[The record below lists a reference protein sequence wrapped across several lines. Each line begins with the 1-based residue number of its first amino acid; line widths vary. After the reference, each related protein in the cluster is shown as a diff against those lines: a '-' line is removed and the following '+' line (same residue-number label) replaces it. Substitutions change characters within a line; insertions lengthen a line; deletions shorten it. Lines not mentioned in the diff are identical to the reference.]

1 MGSPHGI
8 RSLSLQLRRLL
19 PPLPFSLAGSRPA
32 GPRVLI
38 LLLPFVLNDECNDMN
53 DLKLAFRQLG
63 KSPGFTLVAVLTLA
77 LGIGAN
83 TAIFSVVE
91 GVLLRPLPFPNSER
105 LVRIYETLDENGARS
120 ATLNLSDR
128 TAARFR
134 EFGSDIFEDVAG
146 GTGGA
151 SVVSAK
157 AGSPAQTVPAALVT
171 YNFFDVLGLPPSQ
184 GRNFTREEGTDKAA
198 TAAIISDDFWRNTLN
213 SRRDVLGSAIVI
225 DGTPRTIIGVM
236 PKAFRHPYRASL
248 WLPLALEPDNPAT
261 INNHYLYGLARLRP
275 GVTPLK
281 AEEAVKRMCA
291 RINRD
296 DPNPANVR
304 AAYIPPL
311 RESFVMDLRPKI
323 LVIVGAAVCALLIA
337 AANFAGLLLARV
349 IDREGEFALR
359 AALGASRR
367 RLVRQQLIQALLLA
381 LAGTALGLLIAFW
394 ITPMLFA
401 LSPEGADATGSA
413 MREFDYAARLD
424 LPVFA
429 FAATVMTVVGLGFG
443 LLPAVR
449 AARTDLRGAMSVTS
463 RGATLD
469 RSARRLLGSFVV
481 IELAIAA
488 ALLTA
493 SVTAT
498 QYFRKLIEE
507 PWGFETKD
515 RLAFNVTVPDRFFPT
530 APAKQSA
537 LEASLA
543 QLQAIPGVKSATVV
557 SPSPMNAPWTLM
569 LFNAEGAPAPEPG
582 GVYTAYSRLP
592 VPGYFQSVGQ
602 PILQGR
608 DFNASDTADAPL
620 VCIVSQSIAKRFW
633 PNDSAI
639 GKRIRWGRLDGTRPW
654 FTIVGV
660 VGDMKA
666 IADPR
671 DGEVLGM
678 IARPLPQ
685 ILVHATT
692 PLDDITFVLHT
703 DGRSVN
709 EPTIRAALAR
719 ANANLAAYNFLWLQD
734 AAARS
739 HTTERFI
746 FVLVSS
752 FGLVGLVLAAVG
764 LYGLLALQ
772 VARREREFGIRS
784 ALGATARQII
794 QLVAQQGAALLLL
807 GFTAGGLA
815 TYGVVRLV
823 RNQWTDMPAPN
834 LIACICAAIVL
845 GIAVMIACWLPARRA
860 ARVDPVIAL
869 RAE

>member
-1 MGSPHGI
+1 
-8 RSLSLQLRRLL
+8 
-19 PPLPFSLAGSRPA
+19 
-32 GPRVLI
+32 
-38 LLLPFVLNDECNDMN
+38 MN
-53 DLKLAFRQLG
+53 DLKLALRQLRQ
-63 KSPGFTLVAVLTLA
+63 SPAFTVIAVLTLA

-83 TAIFSVVE
+83 AAIFSVVE
-91 GVLLRPLPFPNSER
+91 GALLRPLPFPHSER
-105 LVRIYETLDENGARS
+105 LVRIYEALDENSARTS
-120 ATLNLSDR
+120 SLNLSDR
-128 TAARFR
+128 TVARLG
-134 EFGSDIFEDVAG
+134 EFGRDIFEDVAG
-146 GTGGA
+146 GTGNA
-151 SVVSAK
+151 VVIGLND
-157 AGSPAQTVPAALVT
+157 GSPVQTVPSASVT
-171 YNFFDVLGLPPSQ
+171 WNFFDVLGLSPAQ
-184 GRNFTREEGTDKAA
+184 GRKFSPEEGRDAA
-198 TAAIISDDFWRNTLN
+198 AKVAIISDDFWRNTLN
-213 SRRDVLGSAIVI
+213 SRPHVVGSTIMI
-225 DGTPRTIIGVM
+225 DGSQRTIIGVM
-236 PKAFRHPYRASL
+236 PKLFRHPYRSNV
-248 WLPLALEPDNPAT
+248 WLPLALDPDNPRT

-275 GVTPLK
+275 GVTPDM
-281 AEEAVKRMCA
+281 AEGAVKRMFA
-291 RINRD
+291 AINRD
-296 DPNPANVR
+296 DPNPANAR
-304 AAYIPPL
+304 SAYILPL

-337 AANFAGLLLARV
+337 AANFAGLLLGRV
-349 IDREGEFALR
+349 VEREGEFALR
-359 AALGASRR
+359 AALGASRK
-367 RLVRQQLIQALLLA
+367 RLVRQQLVQALLLA
-381 LAGTALGLLIAFW
+381 MIGTALGLLLALW
-394 ITPMLFA
+394 ITPMLFS
-401 LSPEGADATGSA
+401 LSPEASDATGSA
-413 MREFDYAARLD
+413 MREFDYTARLD

-429 FAATVMTVVGLGFG
+429 FAAGVMAFVGLGFG
-443 LLPAVR
+443 LLPALR

-498 QYFRKLIEE
+498 QYFRKLIDE
-507 PWGFETKD
+507 PWGFATKD

-530 APAKQSA
+530 AATKQNA

-543 QLQAIPGVKSATVV
+543 QLQAVPGVKSATVV
-557 SPSPMNAPWTLM
+557 SPSPMDAPWTLM
-569 LFNAEGAPAPEPG
+569 LFNAEGSPAPEPR
-582 GVYTAYSRLP
+582 GVYTAYSRVP
-592 VPGYFQSVGQ
+592 VPGYFQSIAQ

-620 VCIVSQSIAKRFW
+620 VCIVSQGIAKRFW

-678 IARPLPQ
+678 IARPLAQ
-685 ILVHATT
+685 MLVHATT
-692 PLDDITFVLHT
+692 GLEDITFVLHT

-709 EPTIRAALAR
+709 EATIRAALAR
-719 ANANLAAYNFLWLQD
+719 ANGNLAAYNLLSLQD

-739 HTTERFI
+739 RTTERFI

-794 QLVAQQGAALLLL
+794 QLVAQQGAVLLSL
-807 GFTAGGLA
+807 GFIAGALA

-823 RNQWTDMPAPN
+823 RNQWAEMPSPN
-834 LIACICAAIVL
+834 LIACICAGIVL

-860 ARVDPVIAL
+860 SRVDPVIAL

>member
-1 MGSPHGI
+1 MNDI
-8 RSLSLQLRRLL
+8 KFALRQLR
-19 PPLPFSLAGSRPA
+19 
-32 GPRVLI
+32 
-38 LLLPFVLNDECNDMN
+38 
-53 DLKLAFRQLG
+53 

-91 GVLLRPLPFPNSER
+91 GVLLRPLPFPNANR
-105 LVRIYETLDENGARS
+105 LVRIYEALDENGARS
-120 ATLNLSDR
+120 GTLNLSDR
-128 TAARFR
+128 TVARFR
-134 EFGSDIFEDVAG
+134 EFGRDIFEDVAG
-146 GTGGA
+146 GTGDA
-151 SVVSAK
+151 SVVSVNA
-157 AGSPAQTVPAALVT
+157 SSLAQTVPAARVT
-171 YNFFDVLGLPPSQ
+171 YNFFDVLGLAPSQ
-184 GRNFTREEGTDKAA
+184 GRNFSRQEGSDKAA
-198 TAAIISDDFWRNTLN
+198 TVVIISDDFWRNTLN
-213 SRRDVLGSAIVI
+213 GRRDVLGSRIMV

-236 PKAFRHPYRASL
+236 PKSFRHPYRANL
-248 WLPLALEPDNPAT
+248 WLPLALEPDNPAM

-275 GVTPLK
+275 GVTPVK
-281 AEEAVKRMCA
+281 AEDAVRRMCA
-291 RINRD
+291 AINRD

-337 AANFAGLLLARV
+337 AVNFAGLLLARV
-349 IDREGEFALR
+349 IEREGEFALR
-359 AALGASRR
+359 AALGANRR

-381 LAGTALGLLIAFW
+381 LLGTALGLLIAFW

-413 MREFDYAARLD
+413 MREFDYVARLD

-429 FAATVMTVVGLGFG
+429 FAAGAMTLVGLGFG

-449 AARTDLRGAMSVTS
+449 AARTDLRGAMSITS

-498 QYFRKLIEE
+498 QYFRKLIDE

-515 RLAFNVTVPDRFFPT
+515 RLAFNVTVPDRFFPSP
-530 APAKQSA
+530 AAKQKA

-543 QLQAIPGVKSATVV
+543 QLQTVPGVRSATVV
-557 SPSPMNAPWTLM
+557 SPSPMDAPWTLM
-569 LFNAEGAPAPEPG
+569 LFNAEGTPAPEPR
-582 GVYTAYSRLP
+582 GVYSAYSRVP
-592 VPGYFQSVGQ
+592 VPGYFKSVGQ

-608 DFNASDTADAPL
+608 DFNASDTAEAPL

-633 PNDSAI
+633 PNDSPI
-639 GKRIRWGRLDGTRPW
+639 GKRVRWGRLDGTRPW

-678 IARPLPQ
+678 IARPLAQ
-685 ILVHATT
+685 MLVHLTT
-692 PLDDITFVLHT
+692 PLEDITFVLHT

-719 ANANLAAYNFLWLQD
+719 ANGNLAAYNFVSLQD

-739 HTTERFI
+739 RTTERFI

-752 FGLVGLVLAAVG
+752 FGLVGLVLSAVG

-794 QLVAQQGAALLLL
+794 QLVAHQGAVLLSL
-807 GFTAGGLA
+807 GFTAGALA
-815 TYGVVRLV
+815 TYGIVHLV
-823 RNQWTDMPAPN
+823 RKQWTEMPGPN

-845 GIAVMIACWLPARRA
+845 GIAVMVACWLPARRA

-869 RAE
+869 RSE

>member
-1 MGSPHGI
+1 S
-8 RSLSLQLRRLL
+8 
-19 PPLPFSLAGSRPA
+19 
-32 GPRVLI
+32 V
-38 LLLPFVLNDECNDMN
+38 
-53 DLKLAFRQLG
+53 
-63 KSPGFTLVAVLTLA
+63 
-77 LGIGAN
+77 
-83 TAIFSVVE
+83 TA
-91 GVLLRPLPFPNSER
+91 
-105 LVRIYETLDENGARS
+105 S
-120 ATLNLSDR
+120 A
-128 TAARFR
+128 
-134 EFGSDIFEDVAG
+134 
-146 GTGGA
+146 
-151 SVVSAK
+151 
-157 AGSPAQTVPAALVT
+157 PAQTVPAASVT

-184 GRNFTREEGTDKAA
+184 GRNFTREEGTDRAA
-198 TAAIISDDFWRNTLN
+198 TVAIISDDFWRNTLN
-213 SRRDVLGSAIVI
+213 SRREVLGSTIVV
-225 DGTPRTIIGVM
+225 DGISRTIIGVM
-236 PKAFRHPYRASL
+236 PKAFRHPYRANL
-248 WLPLALEPDNPAT
+248 WLPLALEPNNPAT
-261 INNHYLYGLARLRP
+261 VNIHYLYGLARLRP
-275 GVTPLK
+275 GVRPVK
-281 AEEAVKRMCA
+281 AEEAVKRICA
-291 RINRD
+291 TINRD
-296 DPNPANVR
+296 DPNPANAR

-349 IDREGEFALR
+349 IEREGEFALR
-359 AALGASRR
+359 AALGANRR
-367 RLVRQQLIQALLLA
+367 RLVRQQLVQALLLA
-381 LAGTALGLLIAFW
+381 LVGTVLGLLIAFW

-429 FAATVMTVVGLGFG
+429 FAAGAMTLVGLGFG
-443 LLPAVR
+443 LLPAMR
-449 AARTDLRGAMSVTS
+449 AARTDLRGAMSITS
-463 RGATLD
+463 RGTTLD
-469 RSARRLLGSFVV
+469 RNSRRLLGWFVV
-481 IELAIAA
+481 IEIAIAA

-498 QYFRKLIEE
+498 QYFRKLIDE

-530 APAKQSA
+530 AAAKQKV
-537 LEASLA
+537 LESSVA
-543 QLQAIPGVKSATVV
+543 QLQTVPGVKSATVV
-557 SPSPMNAPWTLM
+557 SPSPMDASWTLM
-569 LFNAEGAPAPEPG
+569 LFNAEGAPAPEPR
-582 GVYTAYSRLP
+582 GVYTAYSRVP
-592 VPGYFQSVGQ
+592 VPGYFQSIGQ
-602 PILQGR
+602 RILQGR
-608 DFNASDTADAPL
+608 DFNASDTADASL

-633 PNDSAI
+633 PSESPI

-678 IARPLPQ
+678 IARPLAQ

-692 PLDDITFVLHT
+692 SLDHITFILHT

-709 EPTIRAALAR
+709 EATIRAALAR
-719 ANANLAAYNFLWLQD
+719 TNANLAAYNFLSLQD

-739 HTTERFI
+739 RTTERFI

-752 FGLVGLVLAAVG
+752 FGILGLVLAAVG

-794 QLVAQQGAALLLL
+794 QLVAQQGAAFLAL
-807 GFTAGGLA
+807 GFTVGALS

-823 RNQWTDMPAPN
+823 RNQWAEMPMPN

-860 ARVDPVIAL
+860 SRVDPVIAL
-869 RAE
+869 HAE

>member
-1 MGSPHGI
+1 
-8 RSLSLQLRRLL
+8 
-19 PPLPFSLAGSRPA
+19 
-32 GPRVLI
+32 
-38 LLLPFVLNDECNDMN
+38 MN
-53 DLKLAFRQLG
+53 DLKFALRQLR
-63 KSPGFTLVAVLTLA
+63 KSSGFTLIAVLTLA

-91 GVLLRPLPFPNSER
+91 GVLLRPLPFPRAEQ
-105 LVRIYETLDENGARS
+105 LVRIYEALDENGARS
-120 ATLNLSDR
+120 ASLNLSDR
-128 TAARFR
+128 TVARFR
-134 EFGSDIFEDVAG
+134 EFGREIFEDVAG

-151 SVVSAK
+151 AVVGVN
-157 AGSPAQTVPAALVT
+157 AGSPVQTVPAAQVT
-171 YNFFDVLGLPPSQ
+171 SNFLNVLGLPPAQ
-184 GRNFTREEGTDKAA
+184 GRNFTAEEGLDENANVV
-198 TAAIISDDFWRNTLN
+198 IVSNDFWHNTLN
-213 SRRDVLGSAIVI
+213 SRPDVLGSTIVV

-236 PKAFRHPYRASL
+236 PKAFRHPYRANL
-248 WLPLALEPDNPAT
+248 WLPLALQPGNPAT
-261 INNHYLYGLARLRP
+261 INNHYLYGVARLRP
-275 GVTPLK
+275 GITPAK
-281 AEEAVKRMCA
+281 AEDAVKRMCA
-291 RINRD
+291 AINRD
-296 DPNPANVR
+296 DPNPANAR
-304 AAYIPPL
+304 SAYMPPL

-323 LVIVGAAVCALLIA
+323 LVIVGAAMCALLIA
-337 AANFAGLLLARV
+337 AVNFAGLLLTRV
-349 IDREGEFALR
+349 IEREGEFALH
-359 AALGASRR
+359 AALGASRK
-367 RLVRQQLIQALLLA
+367 RLVRQQLLQALLLA
-381 LAGTALGLLIAFW
+381 FIGTALGLLLASW

-429 FAATVMTVVGLGFG
+429 FAAGVLALVGLGFG
-443 LLPAVR
+443 LLPAAR
-449 AARTDLRGAMSVTS
+449 ASRTDLRSAMSITS

-469 RSARRLLGSFVV
+469 RNARRLLGSFVV

-493 SVTAT
+493 SGTAT

-530 APAKQSA
+530 AAAKQNA

-543 QLQAIPGVKSATVV
+543 QLQALPGVKSATVV
-557 SPSPMNAPWTLM
+557 SPSPMDASWTLM
-569 LFNAEGAPAPEPG
+569 LFNVESAPAPEPR
-582 GVYTAYSRLP
+582 GVYTAYSR
-592 VPGYFQSVGQ
+592 VPMPGHFQAMGQ
-602 PILQGR
+602 PLLQGR
-608 DFNASDTADAPL
+608 DFDASDTADAPL
-620 VCIVSQSIAKRFW
+620 VCIISQSIAKRFW
-633 PNDSAI
+633 PNESPI

-678 IARPLPQ
+678 IARPLAQ
-685 ILVHATT
+685 MLVHASAQ
-692 PLDDITFVLHT
+692 LEDITFVLRT
-703 DGRSVN
+703 KGRSVN
-709 EPTIRAALAR
+709 EPTIRAAVTR
-719 ANANLAAYNFLWLQD
+719 ANSNLALYNFQSLED

-739 HTTERFI
+739 RTTERFI

-752 FGLVGLVLAAVG
+752 FGFVGLSLASVG

-784 ALGATARQII
+784 ALGATARQIM
-794 QLVAQQGAALLLL
+794 QLVARQGAILLLL
-807 GFTAGGLA
+807 GFTAGALT
-815 TYGVVRLV
+815 TYGVVRLL
-823 RNQWTDMPAPN
+823 RNQWTEMPTPN
-834 LIACICAAIVL
+834 LIAGICAATVL
-845 GIAVMIACWLPARRA
+845 GVAVMIACWLPARRA

>member
-1 MGSPHGI
+1 
-8 RSLSLQLRRLL
+8 
-19 PPLPFSLAGSRPA
+19 
-32 GPRVLI
+32 
-38 LLLPFVLNDECNDMN
+38 MN
-53 DLKLAFRQLG
+53 DLRFALRQLR

-91 GVLLRPLPFPNSER
+91 GALLRPLPFPNADR
-105 LVRIYETLDENGARS
+105 LVRVYEALDENGARS
-120 ATLNLSDR
+120 ASLNLSDR
-128 TAARFR
+128 TTVRFR
-134 EFGSDIFEDVAG
+134 EFGRDIFEDVAG

-151 SVVSAK
+151 SVVSTHTD
-157 AGSPAQTVPAALVT
+157 SPARTLPAARIT
-171 YNFFDVLGLPPSQ
+171 YNFFDVLGLPASQ
-184 GRNFTREEGTDKAA
+184 GRNFTKDEGTDKAA
-198 TAAIISDDFWRNTLN
+198 NVVIVSDDFWRGTLN
-213 SRRDVLGSAIVI
+213 SRRDVLGSTIVV
-225 DGTPRTIIGVM
+225 DGTQRTIIGVM

-275 GVTPLK
+275 GITPME
-281 AEEAVKRMCA
+281 AEKAVKRMCVA
-291 RINRD
+291 INRD
-296 DPNPANVR
+296 DPNPANAR
-304 AAYIPPL
+304 AAYMPPL

-323 LVIVGAAVCALLIA
+323 LIIVGAAFCALLIA

-349 IDREGEFALR
+349 IEREGEFALR
-359 AALGASRR
+359 AALGANRR
-367 RLVRQQLIQALLLA
+367 RLVRQQLVQALFLA
-381 LAGTALGLLIAFW
+381 LAGTVLGLLLASW
-394 ITPMLFA
+394 ITPTLFA

-429 FAATVMTVVGLGFG
+429 FAAGVMTLVGLGFG
-443 LLPAVR
+443 LLPAWR
-449 AARTDLRGAMSVTS
+449 AARTDLRGAMSGMS

-498 QYFRKLIEE
+498 QYFRRLIEE
-507 PWGFETKD
+507 PWGFETRD
-515 RLAFNVTVPDRFFPT
+515 RLALNVTVPDQFFPT
-530 APAKQSA
+530 AAAKQA
-537 LEASLA
+537 VLQASVA
-543 QLQAIPGVKSATVV
+543 QLQGLPGVRSATLV

-569 LFNAEGAPAPEPG
+569 LFNAEGAPAPEPR
-582 GVYTAYSRLP
+582 GVYTAYSRVP
-592 VPGYFQSVGQ
+592 VPGYFRSIGQ
-602 PILQGR
+602 PIVQGR
-608 DFNASDTADAPL
+608 DFNPNDTADAPL

-639 GKRIRWGRLDGTRPW
+639 GKRIRWGRLDGNRPW

-678 IARPLPQ
+678 IARPLAQ
-685 ILVHATT
+685 MLVHATT
-692 PLDDITFVLHT
+692 SLDDITFVLHT

-709 EPTIRAALAR
+709 ESAIRAALAR
-719 ANANLAAYNFLWLQD
+719 VNVNLAAYNFLSLQD

-739 HTTERFI
+739 RTTERFI

-752 FGLVGLVLAAVG
+752 FGMVGLVLAAIG

-794 QLVAQQGAALLLL
+794 QLVARQGAVLLLI
-807 GFTAGGLA
+807 GFAAGALA
-815 TYGVVRLV
+815 TGAVVSLV
-823 RNQWTDMPAPN
+823 KNRWAEMPAPN
-834 LIACICAAIVL
+834 LIACICAGIVL
-845 GIAVMIACWLPARRA
+845 GIAVVIACWLPARRA

>member
-1 MGSPHGI
+1 MLPVEPAALQ
-8 RSLSLQLRRLL
+8 SLVQ
-19 PPLPFSLAGSRPA
+19 
-32 GPRVLI
+32 
-38 LLLPFVLNDECNDMN
+38 
-53 DLKLAFRQLG
+53 
-63 KSPGFTLVAVLTLA
+63 T
-77 LGIGAN
+77 
-83 TAIFSVVE
+83 
-91 GVLLRPLPFPNSER
+91 
-105 LVRIYETLDENGARS
+105 
-120 ATLNLSDR
+120 
-128 TAARFR
+128 
-134 EFGSDIFEDVAG
+134 
-146 GTGGA
+146 
-151 SVVSAK
+151 

-184 GRNFTREEGTDKAA
+184 GRNFTTEEGSDKAA
-198 TAAIISDDFWRNTLN
+198 NVAIISDDFWRNTLN
-213 SRRDVLGSAIVI
+213 SRRDVLGSTIVI

-261 INNHYLYGLARLRP
+261 INNHYLYGVARLRP
-275 GVTPLK
+275 GVTPVK

-349 IDREGEFALR
+349 IEREGEFALR

-381 LAGTALGLLIAFW
+381 LVGTALGLLIAFW

-429 FAATVMTVVGLGFG
+429 FAAGVMTLVGLGFG

-530 APAKQSA
+530 AAAKQSA

-543 QLQAIPGVKSATVV
+543 QLQASARSQIRHRRVAVANGRAVDIDAIQRRRRART
-557 SPSPMNAPWTLM
+557 
-569 LFNAEGAPAPEPG
+569 GA
-582 GVYTAYSRLP
+582 
-592 VPGYFQSVGQ
+592 
-602 PILQGR
+602 
-608 DFNASDTADAPL
+608 
-620 VCIVSQSIAKRFW
+620 
-633 PNDSAI
+633 
-639 GKRIRWGRLDGTRPW
+639 
-654 FTIVGV
+654 
-660 VGDMKA
+660 
-666 IADPR
+666 
-671 DGEVLGM
+671 
-678 IARPLPQ
+678 ARGLYR
-685 ILVHATT
+685 V
-692 PLDDITFVLHT
+692 
-703 DGRSVN
+703 
-709 EPTIRAALAR
+709 LAR
-719 ANANLAAYNFLWLQD
+719 ARARVFPEHRASRSCRAAISMRATLPTR
-734 AAARS
+734 RS
-739 HTTERFI
+739 SALSAKASRN
-746 FVLVSS
+746 V
-752 FGLVGLVLAAVG
+752 FGLTIRRLVNASVGG
-764 LYGLLALQ
+764 DSMELALGS
-772 VARREREFGIRS
+772 RLS
-784 ALGATARQII
+784 ASSAT
-794 QLVAQQGAALLLL
+794 
-807 GFTAGGLA
+807 
-815 TYGVVRLV
+815 
-823 RNQWTDMPAPN
+823 
-834 LIACICAAIVL
+834 
-845 GIAVMIACWLPARRA
+845 
-860 ARVDPVIAL
+860 
-869 RAE
+869 

>member
-1 MGSPHGI
+1 
-8 RSLSLQLRRLL
+8 
-19 PPLPFSLAGSRPA
+19 
-32 GPRVLI
+32 
-38 LLLPFVLNDECNDMN
+38 
-53 DLKLAFRQLG
+53 
-63 KSPGFTLVAVLTLA
+63 
-77 LGIGAN
+77 
-83 TAIFSVVE
+83 
-91 GVLLRPLPFPNSER
+91 
-105 LVRIYETLDENGARS
+105 
-120 ATLNLSDR
+120 
-128 TAARFR
+128 
-134 EFGSDIFEDVAG
+134 
-146 GTGGA
+146 
-151 SVVSAK
+151 
-157 AGSPAQTVPAALVT
+157 
-171 YNFFDVLGLPPSQ
+171 
-184 GRNFTREEGTDKAA
+184 
-198 TAAIISDDFWRNTLN
+198 
-213 SRRDVLGSAIVI
+213 
-225 DGTPRTIIGVM
+225 M

-248 WLPLALEPDNPAT
+248 WLPLALEPNNPAT
-261 INNHYLYGLARLRP
+261 INNHYLYGVARLRP
-275 GVTPLK
+275 GVTPVK

-323 LVIVGAAVCALLIA
+323 LVIVGAAICALLIA

-349 IDREGEFALR
+349 IEREGEFALR

-381 LAGTALGLLIAFW
+381 LVGTALGLLIALW
-394 ITPMLFA
+394 ITPTLFA

-429 FAATVMTVVGLGFG
+429 FAAGIMTLVGLGFG
-443 LLPAVR
+443 LLPAIR

-498 QYFRKLIEE
+498 QYFRKLIDE

-530 APAKQSA
+530 AAAKQSA

-543 QLQAIPGVKSATVV
+543 QLQASARSEIRHCRVAVANGRAVDTDAVQRRRRARPGAARDLYRVLARARARVFPKH
-557 SPSPMNAPWTLM
+557 
-569 LFNAEGAPAPEPG
+569 
-582 GVYTAYSRLP
+582 
-592 VPGYFQSVGQ
+592 GQ
-602 PILQGR
+602 PLLQGR

-620 VCIVSQSIAKRFW
+620 VCIISQSIAKKFW
-633 PNDSAI
+633 PNDSPI

-678 IARPLPQ
+678 IARPLAQ
-685 ILVHATT
+685 MLVHATT
-692 PLDDITFVLHT
+692 PLEDITFVLHT

-709 EPTIRAALAR
+709 ESTIRAALAR
-719 ANANLAAYNFLWLQD
+719 ANANLAAYNFVSLHD

-739 HTTERFI
+739 RTTERFI

-752 FGLVGLVLAAVG
+752 LDWWG
-764 LYGLLALQ
+764 
-772 VARREREFGIRS
+772 
-784 ALGATARQII
+784 
-794 QLVAQQGAALLLL
+794 
-807 GFTAGGLA
+807 
-815 TYGVVRLV
+815 
-823 RNQWTDMPAPN
+823 
-834 LIACICAAIVL
+834 
-845 GIAVMIACWLPARRA
+845 
-860 ARVDPVIAL
+860 
-869 RAE
+869 

>member
-1 MGSPHGI
+1 
-8 RSLSLQLRRLL
+8 
-19 PPLPFSLAGSRPA
+19 
-32 GPRVLI
+32 
-38 LLLPFVLNDECNDMN
+38 MN
-53 DLKLAFRQLG
+53 DLKFAFRQLR

-91 GVLLRPLPFPNSER
+91 GVLLRPLPFPHAER
-105 LVRIYETLDENGARS
+105 LVRIYETMDGNGARS
-120 ATLNLSDR
+120 GTLNLSDR
-128 TAARFR
+128 TTARFR
-134 EFGSDIFEDVAG
+134 EFGRDIFEDVAG

-151 SVVSAK
+151 SVVRVNGA
-157 AGSPAQTVPAALVT
+157 APAQTVPAASVT
-171 YNFFDVLGLPPSQ
+171 YNFFDVLGLAPSQ
-184 GRNFTREEGTDKAA
+184 GRSFTKEEGSDKA
-198 TAAIISDDFWRNTLN
+198 TNGVIISDDFLRNTLN
-213 SRRDVLGSAIVI
+213 SRRDVIGSTIVV

-236 PKAFRHPYRASL
+236 PRAFRHPYRASL

-261 INNHYLYGLARLRP
+261 LNNHYLYGLARLRP
-275 GVTPLK
+275 GFTPAK
-281 AEEAVKRMCA
+281 AEEAVKRMCT
-291 RINRD
+291 RINQD
-296 DPNPANVR
+296 DPNPTNAR

-323 LVIVGAAVCALLIA
+323 LVIVGAAICALLIA

-349 IDREGEFALR
+349 VEREGEFALR

-367 RLVRQQLIQALLLA
+367 RLVIQQLIQALLLA
-381 LAGTALGLLIAFW
+381 LVGTAFGLLIAFW
-394 ITPMLFA
+394 ITPILFA

-429 FAATVMTVVGLGFG
+429 FAAGVMTLVGLGFG

-463 RGATLD
+463 RGTTLD

-498 QYFRKLIEE
+498 QYFRKLIDE

-530 APAKQSA
+530 AAAKQTA

-543 QLQAIPGVKSATVV
+543 QLQTLPGVKSATVV
-557 SPSPMNAPWTLM
+557 SPSPMDAPWTLM
-569 LFNAEGAPAPEPG
+569 LFNAEGAPAPEPR
-582 GVYTAYSRLP
+582 GVYTAYSRVP
-592 VPGYFQSVGQ
+592 VPGYFQSIGQ

-608 DFNASDTADAPL
+608 DFNERDTADAPL
-620 VCIVSQSIAKRFW
+620 VCVVSQSIAKRFW
-633 PNDSAI
+633 PNDSAL
-639 GKRIRWGRLDGTRPW
+639 GKRIRSGRLDGTRPW

-678 IARPLPQ
+678 IARPLAQ
-685 ILVHATT
+685 MLVHATAS
-692 PLDDITFVLHT
+692 LEDITFVLHT

-709 EPTIRAALAR
+709 EQTIRGALAR
-719 ANANLAAYNFLWLQD
+719 ANANLAAYNFVSLQD
-734 AAARS
+734 AAERS
-739 HTTERFI
+739 RTTERFI

-794 QLVAQQGAALLLL
+794 QLVAVQGAALLLL
-807 GFTAGGLA
+807 GFTAGSLA
-815 TYGVVRLV
+815 TYGIVRLV
-823 RNQWTDMPAPN
+823 RNQWADMPAPN

-860 ARVDPVIAL
+860 SRVDPVIAL

>member
-1 MGSPHGI
+1 
-8 RSLSLQLRRLL
+8 
-19 PPLPFSLAGSRPA
+19 
-32 GPRVLI
+32 
-38 LLLPFVLNDECNDMN
+38 MN
-53 DLKLAFRQLG
+53 DLKLTFRQLR

-91 GVLLRPLPFPNSER
+91 GVLLRPLPFPNAER
-105 LVRIYETLDENGARS
+105 LVRVYEALDDNGARS
-120 ATLNLSDR
+120 GTLNLSDR
-128 TAARFR
+128 TVARFR
-134 EFGSDIFEDVAG
+134 EFGRDIFEDVAG

-151 SVVSAK
+151 SVVSVNS
-157 AGSPAQTVPAALVT
+157 GSPAQTVPVASVT

-184 GRNFTREEGTDKAA
+184 GRNFTREEGSDKAA
-198 TAAIISDDFWRNTLN
+198 TVVIISDDFWRNTLN
-213 SRRDVLGSAIVI
+213 ARRDVLGSTIMI
-225 DGTPRTIIGVM
+225 DGAPRTIIGVM
-236 PKAFRHPYRASL
+236 PKAFRHPYRSSL
-248 WLPLALEPDNPAT
+248 WLPLAFEPDNPAM
-261 INNHYLYGLARLRP
+261 ISNHYLYGLARLRP
-275 GVTPLK
+275 GVTPVK
-281 AEEAVKRMCA
+281 AEQAVKHMCA
-291 RINRD
+291 TINRD
-296 DPNPANVR
+296 DPNPANAR

-337 AANFAGLLLARV
+337 AANFAGLLLSRV
-349 IDREGEFALR
+349 IEREGEFALR

-381 LAGTALGLLIAFW
+381 VVGTALGLLIAFW

-429 FAATVMTVVGLGFG
+429 FAAGAMTLVGLGFG
-443 LLPAVR
+443 LLPAIR
-449 AARTDLRGAMSVTS
+449 AARTDLRGAMSITS

-488 ALLTA
+488 AILTA
-493 SVTAT
+493 SITAT
-498 QYFRKLIEE
+498 QYFRRLIEE

-530 APAKQSA
+530 AMAKQRV

-543 QLQAIPGVKSATVV
+543 QLQTVPGVKSATVV
-557 SPSPMNAPWTLM
+557 SPSPMDAPWTLM
-569 LFNAEGAPAPEPG
+569 LFNAEGTPSPEPR
-582 GVYTAYSRLP
+582 GVYSAYSRVP

-602 PILQGR
+602 PVLQGR
-608 DFNASDTADAPL
+608 DFNASDTAEAPL

-633 PNDSAI
+633 PDNSPI

-678 IARPLPQ
+678 IARPLAQ
-685 ILVHATT
+685 MLVHATT
-692 PLDDITFVLHT
+692 ALEDITFVLQT

-709 EPTIRAALAR
+709 ESTIRAVLAR
-719 ANANLAAYNFLWLQD
+719 VNADLSAYNFLSLQD

-739 HTTERFI
+739 RTTERFI

-752 FGLVGLVLAAVG
+752 FGIVGLVLAAVG

-794 QLVAQQGAALLLL
+794 QLVAQQGAALLSL
-807 GFTAGGLA
+807 GFTAGALA

-823 RNQWTDMPAPN
+823 RNQWAEMPAPN
-834 LIACICAAIVL
+834 LVACICAAVVL

-860 ARVDPVIAL
+860 SRVDPVIAL

>member
-1 MGSPHGI
+1 MNDF
-8 RSLSLQLRRLL
+8 RFALRQLR
-19 PPLPFSLAGSRPA
+19 
-32 GPRVLI
+32 
-38 LLLPFVLNDECNDMN
+38 
-53 DLKLAFRQLG
+53 

-91 GVLLRPLPFPNSER
+91 GALLRPLPFPHAQR
-105 LVRIYETLDENGARS
+105 LVRIYEALDENGARS

-128 TAARFR
+128 TTARFR
-134 EFGSDIFEDVAG
+134 EFGRDIFEDVAG

-157 AGSPAQTVPAALVT
+157 AGSPAQIVPAASVT
-171 YNFFDVLGLPPSQ
+171 YNFFNVVGLPPSQ
-184 GRNFTREEGTDKAA
+184 GRNFTTEEGTDKAA
-198 TAAIISDDFWRNTLN
+198 NVAIISDDFWRNTLN
-213 SRRDVLGSAIVI
+213 SRRDVLGTTILI

-275 GVTPLK
+275 GVTPAK

-296 DPNPANVR
+296 DPNPANAR

-323 LVIVGAAVCALLIA
+323 LVIVGAAVFALLIA
-337 AANFAGLLLARV
+337 AANFAGLLLSRV
-349 IDREGEFALR
+349 IEREGEFALR

-381 LAGTALGLLIAFW
+381 LVGTALGLLIAFW

-401 LSPEGADATGSA
+401 LSPEGADTTGSA

-424 LPVFA
+424 LPVFT
-429 FAATVMTVVGLGFG
+429 FAAAVLALVGLGFG
-443 LLPAVR
+443 LLPAAR
-449 AARTDLRGAMSVTS
+449 ASRTDLRGAMSVIT

-469 RSARRLLGSFVV
+469 RNARRLLGSFVV
-481 IELAIAA
+481 VELAIAA

-498 QYFRKLIEE
+498 QYFRKLIGE
-507 PWGFETKD
+507 PWSLETKD
-515 RLAFNVTVPDRFFPT
+515 RRLMNVTSPDRFFPT
-530 APAKQSA
+530 ASAKQNA
-537 LEASLA
+537 LETSLA
-543 QLQAIPGVKSATVV
+543 QLRALPGVKSATVV
-557 SPSPMNAPWTLM
+557 SPSPMDASWMLM
-569 LFNAEGAPAPEPG
+569 LFNVEGVPAPEPR
-582 GVYTAYSRLP
+582 GVYTAYSRVP
-592 VPGYFQSVGQ
+592 VPGYFQSMGQ
-602 PILQGR
+602 PLLQGR

-620 VCIVSQSIAKRFW
+620 VCIISQSIAKRFW
-633 PNDSAI
+633 PNDSPI

-660 VGDMKA
+660 VGNMKA

-678 IARPLPQ
+678 VARPLAQ
-685 ILVHATT
+685 MLVHATT
-692 PLDDITFVLHT
+692 SLDDITFVLHT

-719 ANANLAAYNFLWLQD
+719 ANSNLAAYNFVSLQD
-734 AAARS
+734 AA
-739 HTTERFI
+739 
-746 FVLVSS
+746 
-752 FGLVGLVLAAVG
+752 
-764 LYGLLALQ
+764 
-772 VARREREFGIRS
+772 
-784 ALGATARQII
+784 
-794 QLVAQQGAALLLL
+794 
-807 GFTAGGLA
+807 
-815 TYGVVRLV
+815 
-823 RNQWTDMPAPN
+823 
-834 LIACICAAIVL
+834 
-845 GIAVMIACWLPARRA
+845 
-860 ARVDPVIAL
+860 
-869 RAE
+869 

>member
-1 MGSPHGI
+1 
-8 RSLSLQLRRLL
+8 
-19 PPLPFSLAGSRPA
+19 
-32 GPRVLI
+32 
-38 LLLPFVLNDECNDMN
+38 MN
-53 DLKLAFRQLG
+53 DLKLAFRQLR

-91 GVLLRPLPFPNSER
+91 SVLLRPLPFPRAEQ
-105 LVRIYETLDENGARS
+105 LVRIYEALDENGARS
-120 ATLNLSDR
+120 ASLNLSDR
-128 TAARFR
+128 TVARFR
-134 EFGSDIFEDVAG
+134 EFGREIFEDVAG
-146 GTGGA
+146 GAGGA
-151 SVVSAK
+151 AVV
-157 AGSPAQTVPAALVT
+157 GVNGVSPVQTVPTAQVT
-171 YNFFDVLGLPPSQ
+171 SNFFDVLGLPPAQ
-184 GRNFTREEGTDKAA
+184 GRNFTAEEGLNEAA
-198 TAAIISDDFWRNTLN
+198 SVVIVSDDFWRNALN

-236 PKAFRHPYRASL
+236 PKAFRHPYRANL
-248 WLPLALEPDNPAT
+248 WLPLVLQPDNPAT
-261 INNHYLYGLARLRP
+261 INNHYLYGVARLRP
-275 GVTPLK
+275 GVTPEK
-281 AEEAVKRMCA
+281 AEDAVKRMCA
-291 RINRD
+291 AINRD
-296 DPNPANVR
+296 DPNPANAR
-304 AAYIPPL
+304 SAYMPRL

-323 LVIVGAAVCALLIA
+323 LVIVGAAMCALLIA
-337 AANFAGLLLARV
+337 AVNFAGLLLTRV
-349 IDREGEFALR
+349 IEREGEFALH
-359 AALGASRR
+359 AALGASRK
-367 RLVRQQLIQALLLA
+367 RLVSQQLTQALLLA
-381 LAGTALGLLIAFW
+381 FIGTALGLLIAIW

-429 FAATVMTVVGLGFG
+429 FAAGVFALVGLGFG
-443 LLPAVR
+443 LLPAAR
-449 AARTDLRGAMSVTS
+449 ASRTDLRSAMSVTS

-469 RSARRLLGSFVV
+469 RNTRRLLGSFVV

-530 APAKQSA
+530 AAAKQNA
-537 LEASLA
+537 LETSLA
-543 QLQAIPGVKSATVV
+543 ELQAVPGVKSATVV
-557 SPSPMNAPWTLM
+557 SPSPMDASWTLM
-569 LFNAEGAPAPEPG
+569 LFNVESAPAPEPR
-582 GVYTAYSRLP
+582 GVYTAYSRVP
-592 VPGYFQSVGQ
+592 VAGYFQDMGQ
-602 PILQGR
+602 PLLQGR

-620 VCIVSQSIAKRFW
+620 VCIISQSIAKRFW
-633 PNDSAI
+633 PNDSPI

-660 VGDMKA
+660 VSDMKA

-678 IARPLPQ
+678 IARPLAQ
-685 ILVHATT
+685 MLVHANTQ
-692 PLDDITFVLHT
+692 LDDITFVLHT
-703 DGRSVN
+703 KGRSVN
-709 EPTIRAALAR
+709 EPTIRAAVAR
-719 ANANLAAYNFLWLQD
+719 ANANLAVYNFLSLED

-739 HTTERFI
+739 RTTERFI

-752 FGLVGLVLAAVG
+752 FGFVGLVLAAVG

-784 ALGATARQII
+784 ALGATARQIV
-794 QLVAQQGAALLLL
+794 QLVARQGAILLLL
-807 GFTAGGLA
+807 GFTAGALT
-815 TYGVVRLV
+815 TYGVVRLL
-823 RNQWTDMPAPN
+823 RNQWTEMPTPN
-834 LIACICAAIVL
+834 LIACICAAMVL

>member
-1 MGSPHGI
+1 
-8 RSLSLQLRRLL
+8 
-19 PPLPFSLAGSRPA
+19 
-32 GPRVLI
+32 
-38 LLLPFVLNDECNDMN
+38 MN
-53 DLKLAFRQLG
+53 DLKFALRQVR

-91 GVLLRPLPFPNSER
+91 GAVLRPLPFPHAER
-105 LVRIYETLDENGARS
+105 LVRIYEALDENGARS
-120 ATLNLSDR
+120 ASLNLSDR
-128 TAARFR
+128 TVARLR
-134 EFGSDIFEDVAG
+134 EFGRDIFEDVAG

-151 SVVSAK
+151 STVSVK
-157 AGSPAQTVPAALVT
+157 TGSPAQTVPAARVT
-171 YNFFDVLGLPPSQ
+171 YNFFNVLGLPPSQ
-184 GRNFTREEGTDKAA
+184 GRNFAAEEGRDAA
-198 TAAIISDDFWRNTLN
+198 ASVAIISDDFWRNTLN
-213 SRRDVLGSAIVI
+213 SRHDVLGSTIIV
-225 DGTPRTIIGVM
+225 DGVPRTIIGVM
-236 PKAFRHPYRASL
+236 PKAFRHPYRANL
-248 WLPLALEPDNPAT
+248 WLPLALDPGNPAT
-261 INNHYLYGLARLRP
+261 INNHYLYGVARLRP

-281 AEEAVKRMCA
+281 AEEAVRRMCA
-291 RINRD
+291 AINRD
-296 DPNPANVR
+296 DPNPANAS

-323 LVIVGAAVCALLIA
+323 LVIISAAGCALLIA
-337 AANFAGLLLARV
+337 AVNFAGLLLARV
-349 IDREGEFALR
+349 IEREGEFALR

-367 RLVRQQLIQALLLA
+367 RLVRQQLVQALLIA
-381 LAGTALGLLIAFW
+381 LIGTALGLLVASW

-429 FAATVMTVVGLGFG
+429 FAAGVMALVGLGFG
-443 LLPAVR
+443 LLPALR
-449 AARTDLRGAMSVTS
+449 ASRTDLRGAISVMSP
-463 RGATLD
+463 GATLD

-507 PWGFETKD
+507 PWGFETKH
-515 RLAFNVTVPDRFFPT
+515 RLAFSVTVPDRFFPT
-530 APAKQSA
+530 ATAKQNA
-537 LEASLA
+537 LETSLA
-543 QLQAIPGVKSATVV
+543 QLQTMPGVKSATVV
-557 SPSPMNAPWTLM
+557 SPSPMDASWTLM
-569 LFNAEGAPAPEPG
+569 LFNAEGAPAPEPR

-592 VPGYFQSVGQ
+592 VPGYFQSMGQ
-602 PILQGR
+602 PLLQGR
-608 DFNASDTADAPL
+608 DFNAGDTADAPL
-620 VCIVSQSIAKRFW
+620 VCIISKSIAQRFW
-633 PNDSAI
+633 PKDSPI

-678 IARPLPQ
+678 IARPLAQ
-685 ILVHATT
+685 MLVHATT
-692 PLDDITFVLHT
+692 SLDDITFVLHT

-709 EPTIRAALAR
+709 EASIRAALAR
-719 ANANLAAYNFLWLQD
+719 ANVNLAAYNFVSLED

-739 HTTERFI
+739 RTTERFI

-752 FGLVGLVLAAVG
+752 FGLIGLVLAAVG

-794 QLVAQQGAALLLL
+794 QLVARQGAMLLSL
-807 GFTAGGLA
+807 GFTAGALA

-823 RNQWTDMPAPN
+823 KNQWAEMPAPN

>member
-1 MGSPHGI
+1 
-8 RSLSLQLRRLL
+8 
-19 PPLPFSLAGSRPA
+19 
-32 GPRVLI
+32 
-38 LLLPFVLNDECNDMN
+38 MN
-53 DLKLAFRQLG
+53 DLKFALRQLR

-91 GVLLRPLPFPNSER
+91 GVLLRPLPFPRAEQ
-105 LVRIYETLDENGARS
+105 LVRIYEALDENGARS
-120 ATLNLSDR
+120 ASLNLSDR
-128 TAARFR
+128 TVARFR
-134 EFGSDIFEDVAG
+134 EFGREIFEDVAG

-151 SVVSAK
+151 AVVGVDG
-157 AGSPAQTVPAALVT
+157 GSPVQTVPAAQVT
-171 YNFFDVLGLPPSQ
+171 SNFFDVLGLPPAQ
-184 GRNFTREEGTDKAA
+184 GRNFTTQEGRNE
-198 TAAIISDDFWRNTLN
+198 TASVVIVSDDFWRNTLN
-213 SRRDVLGSAIVI
+213 ARRDVLGSTIVV

-236 PKAFRHPYRASL
+236 PKAFRHPYRANL
-248 WLPLALEPDNPAT
+248 WLPLALQPDNPAT
-261 INNHYLYGLARLRP
+261 INNHYLYGVARLRP
-275 GVTPLK
+275 GVTSLK

-291 RINRD
+291 AVNRD
-296 DPNPANVR
+296 DPNPANAR
-304 AAYIPPL
+304 SAYMPPL

-323 LVIVGAAVCALLIA
+323 LVIVGAGMCALLIA
-337 AANFAGLLLARV
+337 AVNFAGLLLARV
-349 IDREGEFALR
+349 IEREGEFALH
-359 AALGASRR
+359 AALGASRQ
-367 RLVRQQLIQALLLA
+367 RLVRQQLGQALLLA
-381 LAGTALGLLIAFW
+381 FIGTALGLLVASW

-429 FAATVMTVVGLGFG
+429 FAAGLLALVGLGFG
-443 LLPAVR
+443 LLPAAR
-449 AARTDLRGAMSVTS
+449 ASRTDLRSAMSVAS

-469 RSARRLLGSFVV
+469 RSSRRLLGSFVV

-515 RLAFNVTVPDRFFPT
+515 RLAFNITVPDRFFPT
-530 APAKQSA
+530 AAAKQNV
-537 LEASLA
+537 LETSLA
-543 QLQAIPGVKSATVV
+543 QLRALPGVKSATVV
-557 SPSPMNAPWTLM
+557 SPSPMDASWTLM
-569 LFNAEGAPAPEPG
+569 LFNVEGAPAPEPR
-582 GVYTAYSRLP
+582 GVYTAYSRVP
-592 VPGYFQSVGQ
+592 VAGYFQSMGQ
-602 PILQGR
+602 PLLQGR

-620 VCIVSQSIAKRFW
+620 VCIISQSIAKRFW
-633 PNDSAI
+633 PNDSPI

-678 IARPLPQ
+678 IARPLAQ
-685 ILVHATT
+685 MLVHANTQ
-692 PLDDITFVLHT
+692 LDDITFVLHT
-703 DGRSVN
+703 NGRSVN
-709 EPTIRAALAR
+709 EPAIRAAVAR
-719 ANANLAAYNFLWLQD
+719 ANANLATYNFLGLED

-739 HTTERFI
+739 RTAERFI

-752 FGLVGLVLAAVG
+752 FGFVGLVLAAVG
-764 LYGLLALQ
+764 LYGLLAFQ

-794 QLVAQQGAALLLL
+794 QLVARQGAILLLS
-807 GFTAGGLA
+807 GFTVGALT
-815 TYGVVRLV
+815 TYGVVRLL
-823 RNQWTDMPAPN
+823 RNQWTEMPTPN
-834 LIACICAAIVL
+834 LIACICASMVL
-845 GIAVMIACWLPARRA
+845 GFAVMIACWLPARRA

>member
-1 MGSPHGI
+1 MLEDL
-8 RSLSLQLRRLL
+8 RFALRQLRK
-19 PPLPFSLAGSRPA
+19 SR
-32 GPRVLI
+32 
-38 LLLPFVLNDECNDMN
+38 
-53 DLKLAFRQLG
+53 
-63 KSPGFTLVAVLTLA
+63 GFTLVAVLTLA

-91 GVLLRPLPFPNSER
+91 GVLLRPLPFPNAER
-105 LVRIYETLDENGARS
+105 LVRIYEALDENGARS
-120 ATLNLSDR
+120 GTLNLSDR
-128 TAARFR
+128 TVVRFR
-134 EFGSDIFEDVAG
+134 EFGRNIFEDVAG

-157 AGSPAQTVPAALVT
+157 AGSPTQTVPAALVT
-171 YNFFDVLGLPPSQ
+171 SNFFDVLGLPPSQ
-184 GRNFTREEGTDKAA
+184 GRNFTTEEGSDKAA
-198 TAAIISDDFWRNTLN
+198 NVVIISDDFWRNTLN
-213 SRRDVLGSAIVI
+213 SRRAVLGSTIVI

-248 WLPLALEPDNPAT
+248 WLPLALEPDNPVT

-275 GVTPLK
+275 GVTPVT

-291 RINRD
+291 TINRD

-323 LVIVGAAVCALLIA
+323 LVVVGAAVCTLLIA
-337 AANFAGLLLARV
+337 AANFAGLLLAHV
-349 IDREGEFALR
+349 IEREGEFALR

-367 RLVRQQLIQALLLA
+367 RLVRQQLTQALVIA
-381 LAGTALGLLIAFW
+381 LIGTALGLLIAFW
-394 ITPMLFA
+394 ITPTLFA
-401 LSPEGADATGSA
+401 LSPEGTDATGSA

-429 FAATVMTVVGLGFG
+429 FAAGVMALVGLGFG
-443 LLPAVR
+443 LLPALR

-507 PWGFETKD
+507 PWGFDTKD
-515 RLAFNVTVPDRFFPT
+515 RLAFNVTVPDRFFST
-530 APAKQSA
+530 AAAKENA
-537 LEASLA
+537 LEASLG
-543 QLQAIPGVKSATVV
+543 QLQALPGVKSATVV
-557 SPSPMNAPWTLM
+557 SPSPMDAPWTLM
-569 LFNAEGAPAPEPG
+569 PFNAEDAPAPEPR
-582 GVYTAYSRLP
+582 GVYTAYSRVP
-592 VPGYFQSVGQ
+592 VPGYFQSMGQ
-602 PILQGR
+602 PLLQGR
-608 DFNASDTADAPL
+608 DFNTSDTADSPL
-620 VCIVSQSIAKRFW
+620 VCIISQSIAKRFW
-633 PNDSAI
+633 PNDSPV

-671 DGEVLGM
+671 DGEVVGM
-678 IARPLPQ
+678 IARPLAQ
-685 ILVHATT
+685 MLVHATT
-692 PLDDITFVLHT
+692 PLEDITFILHT
-703 DGRSVN
+703 DGRAMT

-719 ANANLAAYNFLWLQD
+719 ANPNLAAYNFLLLED

-739 HTTERFI
+739 RTTERFI

-752 FGLVGLVLAAVG
+752 FGIVGLVLAAVG

-794 QLVAQQGAALLLL
+794 QLVARQGATLLSL
-807 GFTAGGLA
+807 GFSAGALA

-823 RNQWTDMPAPN
+823 QKSMGRNAGAESDRVHLRRDRALESQS
-834 LIACICAAIVL
+834 
-845 GIAVMIACWLPARRA
+845 MIACWLPARRA

>member
-1 MGSPHGI
+1 
-8 RSLSLQLRRLL
+8 
-19 PPLPFSLAGSRPA
+19 
-32 GPRVLI
+32 
-38 LLLPFVLNDECNDMN
+38 MN
-53 DLKLAFRQLG
+53 DLKLAFRQLR
-63 KSPGFTLVAVLTLA
+63 KSAGFTLVAVMTLA
-77 LGIGAN
+77 LGSVAN

-91 GVLLRPLPFPNSER
+91 GVLLRPLPFPNAER
-105 LVRIYETLDENGARS
+105 LVRIYEALDENGARS

-128 TAARFR
+128 TTARFR
-134 EFGSDIFEDVAG
+134 EFGRDIFEDVAG

-157 AGSPAQTVPAALVT
+157 AGSPAQTVPAARAT
-171 YNFFDVLGLPPSQ
+171 YNFFNVLGLPPSQ
-184 GRNFTREEGTDKAA
+184 GRNFTTEEGIDKAA
-198 TAAIISDDFWRNTLN
+198 TVAIISDDFWRNMLN
-213 SRRDVLGSAIVI
+213 SRRDVLGSTIVI
-225 DGTPRTIIGVM
+225 DGTLRTIVGVM

-248 WLPLALEPDNPAT
+248 WLPLALAPDNPTT
-261 INNHYLYGLARLRP
+261 INNHYLYGVARLRP
-275 GVTPLK
+275 GVTPTK
-281 AEEAVKRMCA
+281 AEAAVKRMCA
-291 RINRD
+291 TINRD
-296 DPNPANVR
+296 DPNPANAR

-323 LVIVGAAVCALLIA
+323 IVIVGAAVCALLIA

-349 IDREGEFALR
+349 VEREGEFALR

-367 RLVRQQLIQALLLA
+367 QLVRQQLVQALLLA
-381 LAGTALGLLIAFW
+381 TIGTALGLLVASW
-394 ITPMLFA
+394 TTPILFA

-429 FAATVMTVVGLGFG
+429 FAAGMMALVGLGFG
-443 LLPAVR
+443 LLPALR
-449 AARTDLRGAMSVTS
+449 ASRTDLRGAMSVTS

-498 QYFRKLIEE
+498 QFFRKLIEE

-530 APAKQSA
+530 ATAKQNA
-537 LEASLA
+537 LESSLT
-543 QLQAIPGVKSATVV
+543 QLRTLPGVESATVV
-557 SPSPMNAPWTLM
+557 SPSPMDASWTLM
-569 LFNAEGAPAPEPG
+569 LFNAEGASAPESR
-582 GVYTAYSRLP
+582 GVYTAYLRVP

-602 PILQGR
+602 PLLQGR
-608 DFNASDTADAPL
+608 DFLESDGPDAPL
-620 VCIVSQSIAKRFW
+620 VCIISQNIAKRFW
-633 PNDSAI
+633 LNESPI

-654 FTIVGV
+654 STIVGV
-660 VGDMKA
+660 VGEIKA

-671 DGEVLGM
+671 DGEVVGM
-678 IARPLPQ
+678 IARPLAQ
-685 ILVHATT
+685 MLVHATT
-692 PLDDITFVLHT
+692 SLDDITFVLHT

-709 EPTIRAALAR
+709 EASIRAALAR
-719 ANANLAAYNFLWLQD
+719 ANVNLAAYNFLSLQD
-734 AAARS
+734 AATRS
-739 HTTERFI
+739 RTTERFI
-746 FVLVSS
+746 FVLVSA
-752 FGLVGLVLAAVG
+752 FGLIGLVLAAVG

-794 QLVAQQGAALLLL
+794 QLVARQGATLLSL
-807 GFTAGGLA
+807 GFTAGALA
-815 TYGVVRLV
+815 TYGVVGLV
-823 RNQWTDMPAPN
+823 RNQWAEMPGPD
-834 LIACICAAIVL
+834 LVACLCAAIVL
-845 GIAVMIACWLPARRA
+845 GIAVIIACWLPARRA
-860 ARVDPVIAL
+860 SRVDPVIAL

>member
-1 MGSPHGI
+1 MLAEI
-8 RSLSLQLRRLL
+8 RFALRQLR
-19 PPLPFSLAGSRPA
+19 
-32 GPRVLI
+32 
-38 LLLPFVLNDECNDMN
+38 
-53 DLKLAFRQLG
+53 
-63 KSPGFTLVAVLTLA
+63 KSPGFTLVAALTLA

-91 GVLLRPLPFPNSER
+91 GALLRPLPFPHAER
-105 LVRIYETLDENGARS
+105 LVRIYEALDENGARS
-120 ATLNLSDR
+120 GSLNLTDR
-128 TAARFR
+128 TVARFR
-134 EFGSDIFEDVAG
+134 GFGHDIFEDVAG
-146 GTGGA
+146 GTGSA
-151 SVVSAK
+151 AVVAING
-157 AGSPAQTVPAALVT
+157 GSPAQIVPAARIT
-171 YNFFDVLGLPPSQ
+171 SNFFDVLGLRPVQ
-184 GRNFTREEGTDKAA
+184 GRNFTAEEGLDKAA
-198 TAAIISDDFWRNTLN
+198 NVAIVSDDFWRSTLN
-213 SRRDVLGSAIVI
+213 SRQDVLGSTVAI

-236 PKAFRHPYRASL
+236 PKAFRHPYRANL
-248 WLPLALEPDNPAT
+248 WLPLALEPDNAAT
-261 INNHYLYGLARLRP
+261 INNHYLYGVARLRA
-275 GVTPLK
+275 GATPAK
-281 AEEAVKRMCA
+281 AEEAVKRICA
-291 RINRD
+291 TINRD

-304 AAYIPPL
+304 AAYIAPL

-323 LVIVGAAVCALLIA
+323 LLIIGAAVCALLIA
-337 AANFAGLLLARV
+337 AANFAGLLLGRV
-349 IDREGEFALR
+349 IEREGEFALR

-367 RLVRQQLIQALLLA
+367 RLIAQQLIQALLLA
-381 LAGTALGLLIAFW
+381 FIGTALGLLIAFW
-394 ITPMLFA
+394 ITPTLFA

-429 FAATVMTVVGLGFG
+429 FAAGAMALVGLGFG
-443 LLPAVR
+443 LVPA
-449 AARTDLRGAMSVTS
+449 ACASRTDLRGAMSVTS

-469 RSARRLLGSFVV
+469 RNARRLLGSFVV

-498 QYFRKLIEE
+498 QYFRNLIEE

-530 APAKQSA
+530 AASKQSA

-543 QLQAIPGVKSATVV
+543 QLRNLPRVKSATVV
-557 SPSPMNAPWTLM
+557 SPSLMDASWTLM
-569 LFNAEGAPAPEPG
+569 LFNGEGVPAPEPR
-582 GVYTAYSRLP
+582 GVYTAYSRVP
-592 VPGYFQSVGQ
+592 VPGYFQSMGQ

-620 VCIVSQSIAKRFW
+620 VCIISHSIGKRFW
-633 PNDSAI
+633 PNDSPI

-671 DGEVLGM
+671 DGEVLGT
-678 IARPLPQ
+678 IARPLAQ
-685 ILVHATT
+685 MLVHATT
-692 PLDDITFVLHT
+692 QLEDITFVLHT

-709 EPTIRAALAR
+709 EATIRAALAR
-719 ANANLAAYNFLWLQD
+719 SNPNLAAYNFLWLED

-739 HTTERFI
+739 RTTERFI

-794 QLVAQQGAALLLL
+794 HLVARQGATLLSL
-807 GFTAGGLA
+807 GFCAGALA
-815 TYGVVRLV
+815 TYGVVHLV
-823 RNQWTDMPAPN
+823 RNQWADMPGPN

-845 GIAVMIACWLPARRA
+845 GLAVMIACWLPARRA

>member
-1 MGSPHGI
+1 M
-8 RSLSLQLRRLL
+8 
-19 PPLPFSLAGSRPA
+19 
-32 GPRVLI
+32 
-38 LLLPFVLNDECNDMN
+38 LNDIRFA
-53 DLKLAFRQLG
+53 LRQVR
-63 KSPGFTLVAVLTLA
+63 KSPGFTVVAVLTLA

-91 GVLLRPLPFPNSER
+91 GVLLRPLPFPSAER
-105 LVRIYETLDENGARS
+105 LVRIYEALDENGARS

-128 TAARFR
+128 TTARFR
-134 EFGSDIFEDVAG
+134 EFGRAVFEDVAG

-151 SVVSAK
+151 SVVSVTAS
-157 AGSPAQTVPAALVT
+157 APAQTVPAASVT

-184 GRNFTREEGTDKAA
+184 GRNFTREEGTDRAA
-198 TAAIISDDFWRNTLN
+198 TVAIISDDFWRNTLN
-213 SRRDVLGSAIVI
+213 SRREVLGSTIVI

-248 WLPLALEPDNPAT
+248 WLPLALEPDNSAT
-261 INNHYLYGLARLRP
+261 INNHYLYGVARLRP
-275 GVTPLK
+275 GVTPAK
-281 AEEAVKRMCA
+281 AEEAVRRMCA
-291 RINRD
+291 TINRD
-296 DPNPANVR
+296 DPNPANAR

-349 IDREGEFALR
+349 IEREGEFALR

-367 RLVRQQLIQALLLA
+367 RLVGQQLVQAFLIA
-381 LAGTALGLLIAFW
+381 LIGTALGLLVAFW
-394 ITPMLFA
+394 ITPMLFV

-413 MREFDYAARLD
+413 MREFDYTARLD

-429 FAATVMTVVGLGFG
+429 FAAGVMTLVGLGFG

-481 IELAIAA
+481 VELAIAA

-498 QYFRKLIEE
+498 QYFRKLVEE

-515 RLAFNVTVPDRFFPT
+515 RLAFNVTLPDRFFPT
-530 APAKQSA
+530 AAAKRSA

-543 QLQAIPGVKSATVV
+543 QLQRVPGVKSATVV

-569 LFNAEGAPAPEPG
+569 LFNAEGAPAPEPR
-582 GVYTAYSRLP
+582 GVYTAYSRVP
-592 VPGYFQSVGQ
+592 VPGYFQSIGQ

-608 DFNASDTADAPL
+608 DFNTSDTADAPL

-639 GKRIRWGRLDGTRPW
+639 GKRIRWGRVDGTRPW

-678 IARPLPQ
+678 IARPLAQ
-685 ILVHATT
+685 MLVHATT
-692 PLDDITFVLHT
+692 SLDDITFVLHT

-709 EPTIRAALAR
+709 EPAIRAALAR
-719 ANANLAAYNFLWLQD
+719 ANVNLAAYNFLALQD
-734 AAARS
+734 AATRS
-739 HTTERFI
+739 RTTERFI

-794 QLVAQQGAALLLL
+794 QLVAQQGAALLLS
-807 GFTAGGLA
+807 GFTAGALA

-823 RNQWTDMPAPN
+823 RNQWAEMPAPN

-869 RAE
+869 RSE

>member
-1 MGSPHGI
+1 
-8 RSLSLQLRRLL
+8 
-19 PPLPFSLAGSRPA
+19 
-32 GPRVLI
+32 
-38 LLLPFVLNDECNDMN
+38 MN

-63 KSPGFTLVAVLTLA
+63 NSPGFTLVAVLTLA

-91 GVLLRPLPFPNSER
+91 GVLLRPLPFPNAQQ
-105 LVRIYETLDENGARS
+105 LVRIYEAPDENGARS

-128 TAARFR
+128 TTARFR
-134 EFGSDIFEDVAG
+134 EFGRDIFEDVAG

-157 AGSPAQTVPAALVT
+157 AGPPAQTVPAASIT

-184 GRNFTREEGTDKAA
+184 GRNFTTEEGTDKAA
-198 TAAIISDDFWRNTLN
+198 NVVIISDDFWRSTLN
-213 SRRDVLGSAIVI
+213 SRRDVLGNTMVI

-248 WLPLALEPDNPAT
+248 WLPLVLEPDNPTT
-261 INNHYLYGLARLRP
+261 INNHYLYGVARLRP
-275 GVTPLK
+275 GVTPVK

-291 RINRD
+291 TINRD

-349 IDREGEFALR
+349 IEREGEFALR

-401 LSPEGADATGSA
+401 
-413 MREFDYAARLD
+413 
-424 LPVFA
+424 
-429 FAATVMTVVGLGFG
+429 
-443 LLPAVR
+443 
-449 AARTDLRGAMSVTS
+449 
-463 RGATLD
+463 
-469 RSARRLLGSFVV
+469 
-481 IELAIAA
+481 
-488 ALLTA
+488 
-493 SVTAT
+493 
-498 QYFRKLIEE
+498 E

-530 APAKQSA
+530 AAAKQNA

-543 QLQAIPGVKSATVV
+543 QLHAMPGVKSATVV
-557 SPSPMNAPWTLM
+557 SPSPMDAPWTLM
-569 LFNAEGAPAPEPG
+569 LFNAEDAPAPEPRV
-582 GVYTAYSRLP
+582 VYTAYSRLP
-592 VPGYFQSVGQ
+592 VPGYFQSIGQ

-633 PNDSAI
+633 PNDSPI

-678 IARPLPQ
+678 IARPLAQ
-685 ILVHATT
+685 MLVHATT
-692 PLDDITFVLHT
+692 SLDDITFVLHT
-703 DGRSVN
+703 DSRSVN
-709 EPTIRAALAR
+709 EASIRAALAR
-719 ANANLAAYNFLWLQD
+719 TNVNLAAYNFVSLED
-734 AAARS
+734 AAAQSR
-739 HTTERFI
+739 TTERFI
-746 FVLVSS
+746 FVLVSC
-752 FGLVGLVLAAVG
+752 FGVIGLILSAVG

-772 VARREREFGIRS
+772 VARREREFGIRT

-794 QLVAQQGAALLLL
+794 QLVARQGAVLLSL
-807 GFTAGGLA
+807 GFTAGALA

-823 RNQWTDMPAPN
+823 KTQWAEMPAPN
-834 LIACICAAIVL
+834 LIACISAAIVL

-860 ARVDPVIAL
+860 SRVHPVIAL